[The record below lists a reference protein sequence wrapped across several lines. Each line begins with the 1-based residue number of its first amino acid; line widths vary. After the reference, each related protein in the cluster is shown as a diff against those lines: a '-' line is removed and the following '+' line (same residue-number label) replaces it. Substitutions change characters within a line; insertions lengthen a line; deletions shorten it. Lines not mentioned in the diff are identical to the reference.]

1 MNRPLSTI
9 LANSEQCNDE
19 TAIRRAGW
27 QCYTDYSPFHTLEEA
42 MSELPLYIPPSGI
55 RLPRVYRVRQRFD
68 TTRLH
73 DIEAAIRDAF
83 SQHASDVIRPNMRV
97 AITAGSRGVAEIVR
111 IMAAVVAEVRR
122 LGAEPFIVTAMGS
135 HGGATTD
142 GQRAVLA
149 SYGITE
155 EQVGCPIIATM
166 ETVILGTT
174 EAGVPVHFDATAYR
188 ADAVI
193 LLNRVKPHS
202 ILTGDLGSGMQK
214 IAAIGLGNHAGA
226 ASIHAA
232 GLAEHLLPVARVMLA
247 KAPIKLGL
255 AIVENSFDQVWKIE
269 GVPAALIEA
278 TDRRLLAEARE
289 LLPNIPFDPLDVL
302 VIDQIG
308 KNISGTGMDPNVIGM
323 QRRIGGLATRHIGR
337 IVALGLSPESHGN
350 ANGVGMA
357 DIITRNLRDAINWPI
372 TWANAMTA
380 DFLEGLKLPTACPTA
395 REAIAL
401 AVRGHDSQRVRL
413 VRVRDTAHLDELL
426 ISTALLDE
434 ARANPKL
441 ELIDEPTE
449 LSFE

>member
-1 MNRPLSTI
+1 MP
-9 LANSEQCNDE
+9 
-19 TAIRRAGW
+19 
-27 QCYTDYSPFHTLEEA
+27 
-42 MSELPLYIPPSGI
+42 ELPLYIPQTGI
-55 RLPRVYRVRQRFD
+55 RLPRVSRVRQRFD
-68 TTRLH
+68 TTRLN
-73 DIEAAIRDAF
+73 DIETAVRDAIG
-83 SQHASDVIRPNMRV
+83 QYASDVIRPNMRV
-97 AITAGSRGVAEIVR
+97 AITAGSRGIAEIVR
-111 IMAAVVAEVRR
+111 ITAAVVAEVRR

-142 GQRAVLA
+142 GQRTVLA
-149 SYGITE
+149 SYGVTE

-174 EAGVPVHFDATAYR
+174 ETGVSVHFDATAYR
-188 ADAVI
+188 ADAII

-202 ILTGDLGSGMQK
+202 ILTGDLGSGLMK
-214 IAAIGLGNHAGA
+214 IAAIGLGNHVGA

-232 GLAEHLLPVARVMLA
+232 GLVEHLLPVARVVLA

-269 GVPAALIEA
+269 GVPSSLIEA
-278 TDRRLLAEARE
+278 ADRRLLAEARD
-289 LLPNIPFDPLDVL
+289 LMPNIPFDPIDVL
-302 VIDQIG
+302 VVDQIG

-323 QRRIGGLATRHIGR
+323 HRRIGGPATRRIGR

-357 DIITRNLRDAINWPI
+357 DIITRNLRDAIDWPI
-372 TWANAMTA
+372 TWANALTA

-401 AVRGHDSQRVRL
+401 AVRTHDSQRVRL
-413 VRVRDTAHLDELL
+413 VRVRDTAHLDELWV
-426 ISTALLDE
+426 STALLDE
-434 ARANPKL
+434 VRANPKL

-449 LSFE
+449 LTFE